1 MTDDQDIKQVL
12 TLMSGPLPL
21 LPSRSEGNNV
31 ILKGIEEATRRGP
44 RGGVFR
50 RRRPRRPLS
59 DREVLTPGPLAVI
72 PVSAIS
78 VVAGARNHRNRL
90 ASPSRWTSSDCRA
103 SSPLC
108 LVPVTA
114 SHGNWVGMGLGIS
127 WENGNRDWPFPRH
140 ARSS

>member
-31 ILKGIEEATRRGP
+31 IVKGIEEAKAARP

-90 ASPSRWTSSDCRA
+90 ASPSWWSSSDRRTCPIL
-103 SSPLC
+103 S
-108 LVPVTA
+108 
-114 SHGNWVGMGLGIS
+114 
-127 WENGNRDWPFPRH
+127 
-140 ARSS
+140 